1 MNMFAHLKS
10 KPEML
15 SANDLLEIF
24 PISRSGI
31 YDLLREPGFP
41 CIHLGRRII
50 VPRDAIPCSNSIFNS
65 AVVPYKDGFAGVF
78 RCDDKR
84 REMRIHSAH
93 SRDAIHWDIDPEPF
107 NLVNPMARE
116 VGPFVYGYDPRCCEI
131 DGEYVVTWCNGYHGP
146 TIGVATP
153 TDLKPTTRRKTPS
166 CPSTAMGS
174 SFPGRSAAYT

>member
-50 VPRDAIPCSNSIFNS
+50 VPRDAMIDWLENRLQEELNS
-65 AVVPYKDGFAGVF
+65 AAKSRESNEVSVMPETESEADTPAGGAGPRGRRLHQGSPPRHEEAAGDLSTYK
-78 RCDDKR
+78 
-84 REMRIHSAH
+84 
-93 SRDAIHWDIDPEPF
+93 
-107 NLVNPMARE
+107 
-116 VGPFVYGYDPRCCEI
+116 
-131 DGEYVVTWCNGYHGP
+131 
-146 TIGVATP
+146 
-153 TDLKPTTRRKTPS
+153 
-166 CPSTAMGS
+166 
-174 SFPGRSAAYT
+174 

>member
-50 VPRDAIPCSNSIFNS
+50 VPRDAMLENRLQEELNS
-65 AVVPYKDGFAGVF
+65 AAKS
-78 RCDDKR
+78 
-84 REMRIHSAH
+84 RESYEVSVM
-93 SRDAIHWDIDPEPF
+93 PETESE
-107 NLVNPMARE
+107 A
-116 VGPFVYGYDPRCCEI
+116 D
-131 DGEYVVTWCNGYHGP
+131 
-146 TIGVATP
+146 
-153 TDLKPTTRRKTPS
+153 TDLPETQIREDGVYIKVLPRDMKKPQ
-166 CPSTAMGS
+166 AI
-174 SFPGRSAAYT
+174 

>member
-50 VPRDAIPCSNSIFNS
+50 VPRDAMIDWLQNRPRQTATSRRLR
-65 AVVPYKDGFAGVF
+65 FARTAF
-78 RCDDKR
+78 T
-84 REMRIHSAH
+84 
-93 SRDAIHWDIDPEPF
+93 SRFSPA
-107 NLVNPMARE
+107 
-116 VGPFVYGYDPRCCEI
+116 
-131 DGEYVVTWCNGYHGP
+131 
-146 TIGVATP
+146 
-153 TDLKPTTRRKTPS
+153 TRRSRRLFKNT
-166 CPSTAMGS
+166 
-174 SFPGRSAAYT
+174 

>member
-50 VPRDAIPCSNSIFNS
+50 VPRDAMIDWLENRLQEELNS
-65 AVVPYKDGFAGVF
+65 AAKN
-78 RCDDKR
+78 
-84 REMRIHSAH
+84 REFTEASAT
-93 SRDAIHWDIDPEPF
+93 SETESKAD
-107 NLVNPMARE
+107 
-116 VGPFVYGYDPRCCEI
+116 
-131 DGEYVVTWCNGYHGP
+131 
-146 TIGVATP
+146 
-153 TDLKPTTRRKTPS
+153 TDLPETQVREDGVYIKVLSHGAKKPQ
-166 CPSTAMGS
+166 AI
-174 SFPGRSAAYT
+174 

>member
-50 VPRDAIPCSNSIFNS
+50 VPRDAMIDWLENRLQEELNS
-65 AVVPYKDGFAGVF
+65 AAKS
-78 RCDDKR
+78 
-84 REMRIHSAH
+84 RES
-93 SRDAIHWDIDPEPF
+93 
-107 NLVNPMARE
+107 NE
-116 VGPFVYGYDPRCCEI
+116 VSVEAD
-131 DGEYVVTWCNGYHGP
+131 
-146 TIGVATP
+146 
-153 TDLKPTTRRKTPS
+153 TDLPETQVREDGVYIKVLPRDMKKPQ
-166 CPSTAMGS
+166 AI
-174 SFPGRSAAYT
+174 

>member
-50 VPRDAIPCSNSIFNS
+50 VPRDAMIDWLENRLQEELNS
-65 AVVPYKDGFAGVF
+65 AAKS
-78 RCDDKR
+78 
-84 REMRIHSAH
+84 RESNEVSVM
-93 SRDAIHWDIDPEPF
+93 PEPESE
-107 NLVNPMARE
+107 A
-116 VGPFVYGYDPRCCEI
+116 D
-131 DGEYVVTWCNGYHGP
+131 
-146 TIGVATP
+146 
-153 TDLKPTTRRKTPS
+153 TDLPETQIREDGVYIKVLPRDMKKPQ
-166 CPSTAMGS
+166 AI
-174 SFPGRSAAYT
+174 